1 MRLSCGHCA
10 DDSDNL
16 RLLLCRLPVMRRL
29 RTFIVLL
36 CAPFII
42 VVAWAG
48 HELPIYPSF
57 YPHQIN
63 IRTLPPEQA
72 PAAIID
78 ARLHAYVG
86 RGVPFSSPLPDGV
99 GTVNSLGAYV
109 MVRVNP
115 QSPLAHEGTSMCTG
129 TRAVIRAVAKGDVV
143 LHPYPVTPFHG
154 DYLYHVDL
162 AEAEK
167 TKITGAPP
175 IGDLKI
181 KASGSIAR
189 SHPDWL
195 ATQADWDLEVLEVD
209 AADLVDAR
217 TRATNG
223 WISPAWVK
231 TGWFHAEQLLADA
244 IRDPEQ
250 KKRNDTDLQSLMNG
264 SFRDLAERINLERD
278 LVMAL
283 TSGCH
288 VVVAGYTVKREYF
301 NDAFSAGIENI
312 GYDSITGLHSP
323 MFLRTVKLKDFPWN
337 GLLGLGIAAAPTAA
351 WNPIGGMT
359 DPFGRLMWAAI
370 GDPALLPSPYDDGW
384 MLNRIADL
392 PTNQG
397 SK

>member
-1 MRLSCGHCA
+1 MRQ
-10 DDSDNL
+10 
-16 RLLLCRLPVMRRL
+16 L
-29 RTFIVLL
+29 RTFIGLL
-36 CAPFII
+36 CASSII
-42 VVAWAG
+42 AVAWAG

-57 YPHQIN
+57 YAHQID
-63 IRTLPPEQA
+63 IQTLPPEQA
-72 PAAIID
+72 PVALID
-78 ARLHAYVG
+78 ARIHAYVG
-86 RGVPFSSPLPDGV
+86 RDVHFPSALPDVV
-99 GTVNSLGAYV
+99 GTVESLGAYV

-115 QSPLAHEGTSMCTG
+115 QAPLAHEEVSMCAATK
-129 TRAVIRAVAKGDVV
+129 TVIRAVAKGDVV

-154 DYLYHVDL
+154 DYLYYVNL

-167 TKITGAPP
+167 AKIASAPP
-175 IGDLKI
+175 VSDLKI
-181 KASGSIAR
+181 KASSGIAR
-189 SHPDWL
+189 SHPEWP
-195 ATQADWDLEVLEVD
+195 ATGADWDLEVLEVD
-209 AADLVDAR
+209 AAGLVAAR

-223 WISPAWVK
+223 WISPPWVK

-250 KKRNDTDLQSLMNG
+250 KQRADTDLQSLMNG

-283 TSGCH
+283 TSGCR

-301 NDAFSAGIENI
+301 NDAFSAGVENI

-337 GLLGLGIAAAPTAA
+337 GLLGLGIAAAPTTA

-392 PTNQG
+392 PTDQG